1 MKRSDHAHGR
11 ISLSRRQALTP
22 FILVAVVAA
31 AATVAALIDKP
42 VWAAALGAG
51 LVLAYWGLEVL
62 SWRRG
67 EATGTFGAAV
77 GVALGGMVLR
87 LALVLA
93 VLVVIGLLASKP
105 AFATAALAFLAA
117 FTLYIPLRLVTY
129 TGLQARPHAGA
140 RT

>member
-1 MKRSDHAHGR
+1 
-11 ISLSRRQALTP
+11 
-22 FILVAVVAA
+22 VAA
-31 AATVAALIDKP
+31 VIAALVGRS

-51 LVLAYWGLEVL
+51 LVLAYRAVELL

-67 EATGTFGAAV
+67 EATGSFGAAL

-93 VLVVIGLLASKP
+93 VLVVVGLLASKET
-105 AFATAALAFLAA
+105 FATAAVAFSAA

-129 TGLQARPHAGA
+129 GELQAPQQAGV
-140 RT
+140 RS

>member
-1 MKRSDHAHGR
+1 M
-11 ISLSRRQALTP
+11 
-22 FILVAVVAA
+22 
-31 AATVAALIDKP
+31 
-42 VWAAALGAG
+42 
-51 LVLAYWGLEVL
+51 LAYWALEVL

-93 VLVVIGLLASKP
+93 VLVVVGLLASKP

-129 TGLQARPHAGA
+129 TALQAPRQAGV
-140 RT
+140 RS